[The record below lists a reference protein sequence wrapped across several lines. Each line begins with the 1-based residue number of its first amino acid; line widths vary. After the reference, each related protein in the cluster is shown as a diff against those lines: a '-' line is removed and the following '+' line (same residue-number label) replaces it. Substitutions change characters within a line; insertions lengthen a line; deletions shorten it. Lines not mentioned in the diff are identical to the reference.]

1 MKRREFLWYSIQTLL
16 AVITSVLS
24 ATGGAEQGKKMSQHL
39 GLFLCGD
46 VMTGRGIDQI
56 LPHPCKP
63 HLYESYVK
71 DARRYVKLAEAV
83 NGRIARPVASSYI
96 WGDALEVL
104 EAEALD
110 VRIINLETSVTKS
123 EDYWRDKGIHYR
135 MHPENIPC
143 LTSAGI
149 DCCVL
154 ANNHVMDWGYA
165 GLEDTMET
173 LRDVNIQTAGAGHN
187 RDQAKAPALL
197 EVPEKGRVIVMSM
210 GIASS
215 GIGWDWSATEQR
227 PGVNLLAD
235 LSAAEVRKIADQLQ
249 AIRRAGDIVVA
260 SIHWGGNW
268 GYEVSAEEIRFAHQ
282 LIDEAGVDIVHGH
295 SSHHAKGIE
304 VYNGKPILY
313 GCGDFI
319 NDYEGIPGYEGYR
332 DDLSLMYLVR
342 MAPATGKLVE
352 LKMIP
357 MQIRQFRLHHASE
370 RDAAWLKDTLHRES
384 RRFDTGVEIAAN
396 GSLQL
401 HW

>member
-1 MKRREFLWYSIQTLL
+1 
-16 AVITSVLS
+16 
-24 ATGGAEQGKKMSQHL
+24 MSQHL
-39 GLFLCGD
+39 VLFLCGD

-56 LPHPCKP
+56 LPYPCKP
-63 HLYESYVK
+63 NLYEPYVK
-71 DARRYVKLAEAV
+71 DARRYVTLAEAV
-83 NGRIARPVASSYI
+83 NGRIARPVAFSYI

-104 EAEALD
+104 EAQAPD

-123 EDYWRDKGIHYR
+123 EDYWRGKGIHYR
-135 MHPENIPC
+135 MHPKNISC

-154 ANNHVMDWGYA
+154 GNNHVMDWGYA
-165 GLEDTMET
+165 GLRETLQT
-173 LRDVNIQTAGAGHN
+173 LRDVNIQTAGAGYN
-187 RDQAKAPALL
+187 LDQARAPALL

-215 GIGWDWSATEQR
+215 GIGWYWSATQQR
-227 PGVNLLAD
+227 PGVNLLVD
-235 LSAAEVRKIADQLQ
+235 LSAGEVSKIADQLQ
-249 AIRRAGDIVVA
+249 AIRRAGDIVVV

-282 LIDEAGVDIVHGH
+282 LIDEAEVDIVHGH

-319 NDYEGIPGYEGYR
+319 NDYEGISGYEGYR
-332 DDLSLMYLVR
+332 GDLSLMYLVR
-342 MAPATGKLVE
+342 MTPATGKLVD
-352 LKMIP
+352 LNMIP

-370 RDAAWLKDTLHRES
+370 RDAAWLQDTLHRES
-384 RRFDTGVEIAAN
+384 RRFDTAVEMAAK